1 MTFRLVDKEKVQ
13 HPVSRLCSVLGVRR
27 GGFYAWAGRG
37 PSCREREDGEL
48 KGQIRRIFAGSLQT
62 NGTPR
67 IHAELREAY
76 GLRVGRKRVERLM
89 RYMV

>member
-1 MTFRLVDKEKVQ
+1 M
-13 HPVSRLCSVLGVRR
+13 LGVSR
-27 GGFYAWAGRG
+27 GGFYAWEGRG

-62 NGTPR
+62 YGVPR

-76 GLRVGRKRVERLM
+76 GLRGGRKRVEWLM
-89 RYMV
+89 RSMGIEGISRRGKR